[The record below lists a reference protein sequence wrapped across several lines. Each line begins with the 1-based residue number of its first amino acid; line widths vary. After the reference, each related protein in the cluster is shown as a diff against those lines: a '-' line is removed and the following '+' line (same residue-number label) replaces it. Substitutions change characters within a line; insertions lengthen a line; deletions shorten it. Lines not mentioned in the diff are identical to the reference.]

1 MKKYLPRILVVT
13 TLLLFFGLMP
23 LRMVTG
29 QPDSLPAAC
38 QELAFSTEEDFFTQ
52 GPVPPDGISII
63 SDGDLLA
70 TNGVLCARNAA
81 LLQALDVTV
90 DLGLDAADVVSAE
103 GALVAFSTELDS
115 PNTGQFTGGDLL
127 VTNGAIILNQALTGA
142 WDVGHDLGL
151 DAVHFVGAGD
161 NIQGFLDE
169 AAGLGEPVGPARLRD
184 MLAQWEIDI
193 WFSTEGTLGPV
204 ESPTFLDGDLLSAR
218 NGTIV
223 AGNAALLAP
232 GVPAGIPND
241 GVDFG
246 LDAATADRVGT
257 VEQIHYSTEIL
268 YENELTFTDGDLLAY
283 NNGIASTNYDLIDVF
298 EPLVQELGL
307 DALHAEGLEFNWF
320 VYLPMVLQNFRAR

>member
-1 MKKYLPRILVVT
+1 
-13 TLLLFFGLMP
+13 
-23 LRMVTG
+23 
-29 QPDSLPAAC
+29 
-38 QELAFSTEEDFFTQ
+38 
-52 GPVPPDGISII
+52 
-63 SDGDLLA
+63 
-70 TNGVLCARNAA
+70 
-81 LLQALDVTV
+81 
-90 DLGLDAADVVSAE
+90 
-103 GALVAFSTELDS
+103 
-115 PNTGQFTGGDLL
+115 
-127 VTNGAIILNQALTGA
+127 
-142 WDVGHDLGL
+142 
-151 DAVHFVGAGD
+151 
-161 NIQGFLDE
+161 
-169 AAGLGEPVGPARLRD
+169 
-184 MLAQWEIDI
+184 
-193 WFSTEGTLGPV
+193 V